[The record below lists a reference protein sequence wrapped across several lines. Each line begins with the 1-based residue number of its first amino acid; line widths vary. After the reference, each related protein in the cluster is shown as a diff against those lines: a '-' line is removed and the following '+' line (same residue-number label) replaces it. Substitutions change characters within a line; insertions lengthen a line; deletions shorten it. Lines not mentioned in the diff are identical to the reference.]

1 MSENCLLVCGSPRN
15 SHSTLEV
22 GPEAKEG
29 TSAKEV
35 VTGRN
40 IDKEEQTKHRE
51 PYEICWGEKVW
62 SINRKYYLDPEKSL
76 IGEVWELGWGKK
88 IGTKLILSSLLSQSN
103 F

>member
-1 MSENCLLVCGSPRN
+1 MSENCLLVCGSPLN

-40 IDKEEQTKHRE
+40 IDEEEQTKHRE
-51 PYEICWGEKVW
+51 PYEIC
-62 SINRKYYLDPEKSL
+62 
-76 IGEVWELGWGKK
+76 
-88 IGTKLILSSLLSQSN
+88 
-103 F
+103 